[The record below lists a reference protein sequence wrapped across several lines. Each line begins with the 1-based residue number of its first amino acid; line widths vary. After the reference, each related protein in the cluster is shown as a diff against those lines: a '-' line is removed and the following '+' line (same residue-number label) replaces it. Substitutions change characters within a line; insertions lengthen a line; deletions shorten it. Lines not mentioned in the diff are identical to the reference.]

1 MKTLFALTIFFGAT
15 SLVYGQS
22 APTQP
27 SQCSLKLAQSPSV
40 RGIKL
45 GMSVENLLAFFPG
58 SASEDGIKLS
68 ASQAANFPH
77 FGVVGFGVFPSR
89 YSTKERFA
97 GIDTLNFVILDG
109 RLAQFEVQYLR
120 PPNGANWRNIDDFIA
135 KITDAFQ
142 VPASKNWTAHQSNPS
157 TKELKCDG
165 FQLRASNVNLTGSL
179 TVATVD
185 APFQIRKERSA
196 AFEERARRDFRP

>member
-1 MKTLFALTIFFGAT
+1 MKTLFALTIFLAAT

-45 GMSVENLLAFFPG
+45 GVTAEDLLALFPGRASEYGAMSV
-58 SASEDGIKLS
+58 
-68 ASQAANFPH
+68 SQADNFPH
-77 FGVVGFGVFPSR
+77 FGVIGFDIVPSR

-97 GIDTLNFVILDG
+97 GIGYFNFVILDG
-109 RLAQFEVQYLR
+109 RVAQFEVHYQG
-120 PPNGANWRNIDDFIA
+120 PPNGATWRNIDDFIA
-135 KITDAFQ
+135 KIADAFQ
-142 VPASKNWTAHQSNPS
+142 VPAAKNWTANQSIPS

-165 FQLRASNVNLTGSL
+165 FQMRASNVNLHGSL

-185 APFQIRKERSA
+185 APFKVQKERLA
-196 AFEERARRDFRP
+196 AFEEKARRDFRP